1 MKWMQTSLRALGH
14 LFYPHLCVSCERVL
28 PNPQQFVCLHCRS
41 DWPITDMH
49 RFRENAFTERF
60 WGRVRLENGSAMFHF
75 VKGGH
80 IQSLIHAL
88 KYRSQSQVGLG
99 LGREY
104 GRMLSDLYADQKPD
118 LIIPVP
124 LHPKKKHKRGYN
136 QAACFG
142 EGLSQSLLIPMEE
155 HFLVR
160 AVYQT
165 SQTHKGRL
173 DRFQN
178 VLAAFKAKNMNQL
191 SGKHVLLVDDVLT
204 TGATLEACAI
214 QLQQATDLR
223 LSMATI
229 AIAQK

>member
-1 MKWMQTSLRALGH
+1 
-14 LFYPHLCVSCERVL
+14 
-28 PNPQQFVCLHCRS
+28 
-41 DWPITDMH
+41 
-49 RFRENAFTERF
+49 
-60 WGRVRLENGSAMFHF
+60 MFHF

-88 KYRSQSQVGLG
+88 KYRSQSQVGIG

-104 GRMLSDLYADQKPD
+104 GRMLAASYGEQRPD

-142 EGLSQSLLIPMEE
+142 QGLSESLQIPMAE

-173 DRFQN
+173 ERFQN
-178 VLAAFKAKNMNQL
+178 VLAAFKAKNLNQL

-214 QLQQATDLR
+214 QLQEAMDIKV
-223 LSMATI
+223 SMATI
-229 AIAQK
+229 AIVQL